1 MKANYNYPKNEFE
14 FYARQYSVKQLV
26 DNYSFDTL
34 MAYYLFGMNT
44 LNQMDYIIN
53 NDLFDEVGTTPM
65 QVGEDKT
72 HFMVRTYVTRVAME
86 RLGVCQIEQNDEDG
100 RVMVITLN

>member
-14 FYARQYSVKQLV
+14 FYARQYSVDQLV
-26 DNYSFDTL
+26 KNYSFDTL

-44 LNQMDYIIN
+44 LKQMDYIIDN
-53 NDLFDEVGTTPM
+53 NLFDEVGATPM

-72 HFMVRTYVTRVAME
+72 HFMVRTYVTRVAIE
-86 RLGVCQIEQNDEDG
+86 KLGVCQIEQNDDDC
-100 RVMVITLN
+100 RIMVINLN

>member
-14 FYARQYSVKQLV
+14 FYARQYSVKELV

-44 LNQMDYIIN
+44 LNQLDYIIDN
-53 NDLFDEVGTTPM
+53 NLFDKLGATPIR
-65 QVGEDKT
+65 VANDKT

-86 RLGVCQIEQNDEDG
+86 KAGLCQINQNDEIG
-100 RVMVITLN
+100 SVMVINLN